1 MSNEISIKWQS
12 TKIMYGSITRIIV
25 NPSIFN
31 YTLSTP
37 FFLLREFSLWI
48 KMEWIEEKVGILVL
62 WLFLVNGT
70 DHSLVYHKYF
80 LLKINVGVSEQWPP
94 LPFTWIVSTCSQWH
108 ITHIWWLSHLVVVTF
123 GGCHIWWL
131 SHLVVVFQSWLQ
143 KKKNETK
150 KGRIIFIVK
159 FIPTIFV
166 MHIHSISNQT
176 VIQWSKSLP
185 YLEIVWNK
193 VWSTSSK
200 LYQS

>member
-1 MSNEISIKWQS
+1 M
-12 TKIMYGSITRIIV
+12 TKHKNYVRKYHPYYSKSVNIQLHPPDIILFFTRILAVVKI
-25 NPSIFN
+25 
-31 YTLSTP
+31 
-37 FFLLREFSLWI
+37 
-48 KMEWIEEKVGILVL
+48 EKVSTLVL
-62 WLFLVNGT
+62 WSFPVNGT

-80 LLKINVGVSEQWPP
+80 LLKINVGVSKHWS
-94 LPFTWIVSTCSQWH
+94 LLLSTWIVSSCSQWH
-108 ITHIWWLSHLVVVTF
+108 IHSLGSDC
-123 GGCHIWWL
+123 GCHIWWL

>member
-1 MSNEISIKWQS
+1 
-12 TKIMYGSITRIIV
+12 MYGSITRIIV

-80 LLKINVGVSEQWPP
+80 LLKINVGVSKHWS
-94 LPFTWIVSTCSQWH
+94 LLLSTWIVSSCSQWH
-108 ITHIWWLSHLVVVTF
+108 IHSL
-123 GGCHIWWL
+123 GYDCGCHIWWSSSNL
-131 SHLVVVFQSWLQ
+131 GCQ

-176 VIQWSKSLP
+176 VIQWSKSLS
-185 YLEIVWNK
+185 YLEVVWNK

>member
-1 MSNEISIKWQS
+1 MIVNFTIICCTFLSNEISIKWQS

-123 GGCHIWWL
+123 GGCHIWWSSSNL
-131 SHLVVVFQSWLQ
+131 GC
-143 KKKNETK
+143 KKKKRNK
-150 KGRIIFIVK
+150 KGENNLYSKVY
-159 FIPTIFV
+159 
-166 MHIHSISNQT
+166 SNDFCYAHTFYKQPNSNP
-176 VIQWSKSLP
+176 VIKVLTLSGNSL
-185 YLEIVWNK
+185 K
-193 VWSTSSK
+193 
-200 LYQS
+200 